1 MSILCIYLRCSNYGR
16 EKGKVVMLRR
26 SSISFKLLMFI
37 AVREFFFVCLFLSF
51 FHRVGSNSICMH
63 NFTTYLSNA
72 FAPRNLVKTVV
83 SFLAT
88 KKKHFVKNILRVS
101 IFWQDDPQ
109 TPVAQFLGAIW

>member
-16 EKGKVVMLRR
+16 EKGKVVMLRK

-37 AVREFFFVCLFLSF
+37 AVHEFFFVCLFCLF
-51 FHRVGSNSICMH
+51 FHRVGSNSICMR
-63 NFTTYLSNA
+63 NYTTYLLNA

-88 KKKHFVKNILRVS
+88 KKKTFC
-101 IFWQDDPQ
+101 
-109 TPVAQFLGAIW
+109 